1 MQEMEKIHV
10 GFMKDIRNWEFHRL
24 YVLIIN
30 DMNRYQPKEGNIKT
44 SFERIKP
51 HVKKFKHALE
61 KRGKSEY
68 SLANKDLTAQRN
80 QCLIMLRKRVQSY
93 LPSYLPEESG
103 AAKSINFLLNQ
114 FGKKYFVATINTQD
128 VMVDIINEKINASTS
143 FRNALT
149 VLNLNGLIDKIN
161 KLTEEILRNTV
172 LLNKESVVSKSR
184 RDGVRKQAF
193 KDLRVM
199 VDAINSAFYN
209 NQEYEE
215 IDMELWNLV
224 SNINGTLQRIQTPWK
239 SRISKL
245 RNKKATAEDEL
256 KNAQE
261 EENNMDAMGDEGEL
275 EKRPATSLT
284 EPPTTPLEDKL
295 VVPPKGN
302 LSAQSNTNL
311 SVPLGQSAAETV
323 SKKENTTLAN
333 DVRNLSNANDE
344 QIQRAIVRSNPQEE
358 VKSKFPINEPI
369 ADNIES
375 NNMPESNMPE
385 NNPSIDNA
393 SSDV

>member
-103 AAKSINFLLNQ
+103 AAKRINFLLNQ

-184 RDGVRKQAF
+184 GDGVRKQAF

-284 EPPTTPLEDKL
+284 EPPPR
-295 VVPPKGN
+295 P
-302 LSAQSNTNL
+302 
-311 SVPLGQSAAETV
+311 
-323 SKKENTTLAN
+323 
-333 DVRNLSNANDE
+333 R
-344 QIQRAIVRSNPQEE
+344 
-358 VKSKFPINEPI
+358 
-369 ADNIES
+369 
-375 NNMPESNMPE
+375 
-385 NNPSIDNA
+385 
-393 SSDV
+393 